1 MVFARTPYECFGV
14 CVYMSI
20 FAATSVASFHT
31 TRRSASMYCNSQ
43 CFGCCMCV
51 ARNFCCSFALILS
64 SSKRSLVFSQS
75 LNKNNKLYTLLHTQ
89 ACTHTRIHVSTVR
102 QELVAV
108 AVAAA
113 TTITTAISARARLPT
128 QPTTFTAHKSAVLI
142 FTFSSFRI
150 PSNIQ
155 VFFRVF
161 ASFSACVRVSVW
173 LYGRQRRYNWG
184 YLRKMHSIEIGI
196 WVYLKRFICFDFVFI
211 FWLDVF
217 LSSVFQNKWLKN
229 LWMNIK
235 RTNDVWFWT
244 FRKSFERWNGL
255 RFVTFETTTQ

>member
-64 SSKRSLVFSQS
+64 FSKRSLVFSQS
-75 LNKNNKLYTLLHTQ
+75 LNKNNKLYTLLHRQ

-173 LYGRQRRYNWG
+173 LYGCMGGKDDTIEVIYEKCIR
-184 YLRKMHSIEIGI
+184 LKSEFESI
-196 WVYLKRFICFDFVFI
+196 
-211 FWLDVF
+211 
-217 LSSVFQNKWLKN
+217 
-229 LWMNIK
+229 
-235 RTNDVWFWT
+235 
-244 FRKSFERWNGL
+244 
-255 RFVTFETTTQ
+255 